1 MIGTSKND
9 LANIR
14 HKTIDLKKFINFDR
28 LIQ

>member
-14 HKTIDLKKFINFDR
+14 HKTIDLKKIINFD
-28 LIQ
+28 